1 MIYFIFLFVCSKAI
15 IALFSWLEPNICLN
29 EAGIL
34 IFLIIM
40 IFKVDLKIF
49 NKFHQILLLR
59 LKSRCEQR
67 VANVESLATTS
78 PKPPHSRLLCSRFFG
93 LKAGYQG
100 LFGSMPSPHNHSLW
114 YRQLCESTATFSVK
128 FSQSETIINIYLRL
142 GL

>member
-1 MIYFIFLFVCSKAI
+1 MKLVDLFVFLFVCSKAI

-34 IFLIIM
+34 MFLIIM

-49 NKFHQILLLR
+49 KKFHQILLLR

-67 VANVESLATTS
+67 VENVVRLATTS
-78 PKPPHSRLLCSRFFG
+78 SKPPHSRLLCSRFFG

-100 LFGSMPSPHNHSLW
+100 PLGALN
-114 YRQLCESTATFSVK
+114 TF
-128 FSQSETIINIYLRL
+128 TDCYLHCNRDL
-142 GL
+142 HC